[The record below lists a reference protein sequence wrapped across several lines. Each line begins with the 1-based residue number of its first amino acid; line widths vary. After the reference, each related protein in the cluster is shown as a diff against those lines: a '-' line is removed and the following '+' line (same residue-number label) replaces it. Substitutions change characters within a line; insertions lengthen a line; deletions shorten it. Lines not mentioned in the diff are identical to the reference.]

1 MAAACQLVGPCWLQ
15 NESLMAFM
23 TVYAC
28 QTHVIAWLLS
38 LWNMEDA
45 HVMQN
50 PPHKQSCKVLCR
62 RVLLLRTSAQA
73 LAAHLCSAM
82 CPAVQ
87 QSSRCASQGDVVGWL
102 QVAGL

>member
-45 HVMQN
+45 HVVQN
-50 PPHKQSCKVLCR
+50 PPPQTELQGAVQES
-62 RVLLLRTSAQA
+62 TA
-73 LAAHLCSAM
+73 AAHLCSSTGCTPVLSHVPCSA
-82 CPAVQ
+82 AEQ
-87 QSSRCASQGDVVGWL
+87 QVCQQD
-102 QVAGL
+102 